1 MKKGTLY
8 ARKLKK
14 AYASFRGAAD
24 GTVLESTDPIEQL
37 ILAVLSQQASRLRAQ
52 RAFKQLQN
60 DMVDYNELR
69 VSSPAEV
76 SESISRNIPRSV
88 QCAKALLRLLNNI
101 YQREFAVSLES
112 LRGRGI
118 REIKQYLDSLD
129 GISPYVSASVIL
141 WSLGGHAIPIN
152 DVVHA
157 WLVQQ
162 DLVHPEAAPVEVQ
175 SFLERHVSAADARGF
190 CLDLEAQ
197 AISRGSGSSNGSG
210 GKSESASSKPK
221 AATTTKTK
229 TRKATTP
236 TKRKKRVPR

>member
-24 GTVLESTDPIEQL
+24 GSVPESTDPVEQL
-37 ILAVLSQQASRLRAQ
+37 ILAVLSQQASRVRAQ
-52 RAFKQLQN
+52 RALKQIQN

-88 QCAKALLRLLNNI
+88 QCAKVMLRLLNEI
-101 YQREFAVSLES
+101 YHREFTVSLES

-118 REIKQYLDSLD
+118 REVKQYLDSLE
-129 GISPYVSASVIL
+129 GITPYVTASVIL
-141 WSLGGHAIPIN
+141 WSLGGHAIPVN
-152 DVVHA
+152 DLVHA

-162 DLVHPEAAPVEVQ
+162 DLVHPDATPAEVQ
-175 SFLERHVSAADARGF
+175 SFLERHVSAADARSF
-190 CLDLEAQ
+190 CLDLETQ
-197 AISRGSGSSNGSG
+197 ARGAGGSNGSG
-210 GKSESASSKPK
+210 GKTDASTAKAKAPTTSK
-221 AATTTKTK
+221 TKTK
-229 TRKATTP
+229 KAAAP
-236 TKRKKRVPR
+236 TKRSKRVPR

>member
-14 AYASFRGAAD
+14 AYSSFRGTGD
-24 GTVLESTDPIEQL
+24 GSAPEPSDPIEQL
-37 ILAVLSQQASRLRAQ
+37 ILAVLSQQASRVRAQ
-52 RAFKQLQN
+52 RALKQLQG

-76 SESISRNIPRSV
+76 SDSISRSVPRSV
-88 QCAKALLRLLNNI
+88 QCAKALLRLLNNV

-118 REIKQYLDSLD
+118 REVKQYLESLD
-129 GISPYVSASVIL
+129 GITPYVTASVIL
-141 WSLGGHAIPIN
+141 WSLGGHAIPVN

-162 DLVHPEAAPVEVQ
+162 DLVHPDASPAEVQ
-175 SFLERHVSAADARGF
+175 SFLERHISAADARGF
-190 CLDLEAQ
+190 CLDLEAH
-197 AISRGSGSSNGSG
+197 ALARGSSATNGSG
-210 GKSESASSKPK
+210 GKAESSKAK
-221 AATTTKTK
+221 SAGSKTKTK
-229 TRKATTP
+229 KTATP